1 MGKLKNSLTATIA
14 QMGINFLDSDPE
26 KNLGRMLGWADKV
39 DRNGTYRKQREFLRK
54 IVEDKDNKWH
64 KFVLQLWGD
73 TDPKVRKALM
83 SNFFVNSVLIGRA
96 NQKAICA
103 EKGIN
108 LPWTLLI
115 DPTTACNKHCTGCW
129 AAEYGH
135 ALNLTYEQLASIVK
149 QGKELGIYFYL
160 FTGGEPMVRK
170 HDIIRLCKENPDC
183 EFLSFTNGSLV
194 DEEFCK
200 EMLEVGN
207 LTLTLSVE
215 GFAKQNDSRR
225 GEGSFEEVMHT
236 MELLHQHKLL
246 FGVSVCYTS
255 KNTETVISDDFLRML
270 QDTGC
275 KYIWYFHYMPVGNDA
290 SPDLLPSPQQ
300 RELIYRKVR
309 EVRSLTSKSDIT
321 IFPLD
326 FQNDGEFV
334 GGCIAGARNY
344 AHINANGDVEP
355 CVFIHYSGANIKE
368 KSLYDCLT
376 QPLFL
381 AYKEHQAFN
390 KNMLRPC
397 PMLENPG
404 WLPKMVKETGAKST
418 DLQSPEDVDHLVSK
432 TVEYAKNWKPTADR
446 LWKESGHTLPGDEQ

>member
-1 MGKLKNSLTATIA
+1 MNALKNALTATVA
-14 QMGINFLDSDPE
+14 QAGINFISSDPE
-26 KNLGRMLGWADKV
+26 KNLSRMLGWADMI
-39 DRNGTYRKQREFLRK
+39 DRNGTYASARNFLHK
-54 IVEDKDNKWH
+54 VLDDKNNKWH
-64 KFVLQLWGD
+64 KYVMDVWND
-73 TDPKVRKALM
+73 TDPKVRKSLLM
-83 SNFFVNSVLIGRA
+83 NFFVNSVLIGRA
-96 NQKAICA
+96 NQKIMCK
-103 EKGIN
+103 EKNIN

-115 DPTTACNKHCTGCW
+115 DPTTACNKHCIGCW

-135 ALNLTYEQLASIVK
+135 ALNLTYEQLDDIVK
-149 QGKELGIYFYL
+149 QGKKLGIYFYL

-170 HDIIRLCKENPDC
+170 HDIIRLCKEHQDC

-194 DEEFCK
+194 DEAFCK

-215 GFAKQNDSRR
+215 GFAQQNDGRR
-225 GEGSFEEVMHT
+225 GEGSFDEVMRT
-236 MELLHQHKLL
+236 MDLLHKNKLL

-255 KNTETVISDDFLRML
+255 KNTETVTSDEFLRML
-270 QDTGC
+270 QDKGC
-275 KYIWYFHYMPVGNDA
+275 KYIWYFHYMPVGNEA
-290 SPDLLPSPQQ
+290 SPELLPSPEQ
-300 RELIYRKVR
+300 RALIYHRVR
-309 EVRSLTSKSDIT
+309 EIRNLDSKTDIT

-334 GGCIAGARNY
+334 GGCIAGAKNY

-355 CVFIHYSGANIKE
+355 CVFIHYSGANVKE

-376 QPLFL
+376 QPLFRD
-381 AYKEHQAFN
+381 YKEHQAFN

-432 TVEYAKNWKPTADR
+432 TVEYAKNWKPMADK
-446 LWKESGHTLPGDEQ
+446 LWVESGHKLEG